1 MTGDRKIPRRTEH
14 RYSVESYAAAP
25 GKNPAGLCPICL
37 AMFALIVAACG
48 TLEVGLESAPV
59 SSGTAW
65 AVYTDWT
72 YGVSLHYPAH
82 WQPVEGYWGRYAGP
96 DGFFQLSAISGEEQT
111 LNEVCRREA
120 YHKLSPYGSQP
131 KVENV
136 RLRNLTACRILPS
149 DDQPANMNGQAAM
162 IFAYPQPVQ
171 VNEDLYHFL
180 ALWADKDHLQE
191 IAQTVRFIAP
201 EPLVLFS
208 DPVLGIAFDI
218 PSTWR
223 VDSHPGA
230 GAQFTLQ
237 TDGVTQ
243 GILTLSVLSEESTTL
258 ERALDEVRRG
268 AWGPFIRTVQS
279 TTLGEFPA
287 LRVEMMPEG
296 DRPSVVWLI
305 VSPSGRAVSLIPRA
319 DPALVEAVLATL
331 RAVPTSRSSSGS
343 ALPSSSPRHLA
354 DRPISR
360 GSTWLSFPEPVSGQ
374 GGKS

>member
-1 MTGDRKIPRRTEH
+1 MTGDGKKPRRTEH
-14 RYSVESYAAAP
+14 RCSAESHATAP
-25 GKNPAGLCPICL
+25 GKSPAGLYPVCL
-37 AMFALIVAACG
+37 AVFALLLAACG
-48 TLEVGLESAPV
+48 TLEVGLESASV

-72 YGVSLHYPAH
+72 YGVSLRYPAH
-82 WQPVEGYWGRYAGP
+82 WQPVEGYQGRYAGP
-96 DGFFQLSAISGEEQT
+96 DGFFQLSAIFGEGQT

-131 KVENV
+131 KVGNI

-149 DDQPANMNGQAAM
+149 DDQPANMSGQAAM

-171 VNEDLYHFL
+171 INEDLYHFL
-180 ALWADKDHLQE
+180 VLWADKDHLQE

-208 DPVLGIAFDI
+208 DPVLGITLDI
-218 PSTWR
+218 PSTWQ

-230 GAQFTLQ
+230 EAQFTLQ

-258 ERALDEVRRG
+258 ELALDEVRRG
-268 AWGPFIRTVQS
+268 AWGPFIRTVRS

-287 LRVEMMPEG
+287 LRVEMTPEG

-305 VSPSGRAVSLIPRA
+305 VSPSGRAVGFIPRGDA
-319 DPALVEAVLATL
+319 AIAEAVLATL
-331 RAVPTSRSSSGS
+331 RA
-343 ALPSSSPRHLA
+343 APR
-354 DRPISR
+354 R
-360 GSTWLSFPEPVSGQ
+360 
-374 GGKS
+374 